1 MEHAAPPTAPAAGL
15 SAAAAAW
22 EFAVVWATAA
32 AAVGVG
38 LPDSVSSDEWIAFAV
53 LVPLIAVVHLLSR
66 ERANHQGSQLSLAPM
81 FAAVLLL
88 PPVLA
93 VAAIALAFVPEWI
106 RMRTSWYIV
115 VFNVANFV
123 GPALA
128 ARAVFDVLSAGSAEE
143 TALGWTVAAFAA
155 LAAFLALQYAV
166 LAVMLRLARGVSIR
180 DTVRIDCV
188 LIDASLLS
196 LGALGAALADQH
208 PSLVSLLA
216 VPLALMYRS
225 LAIPSLVEAS
235 RIEPKTGL
243 FNMRHLETVLA
254 QELRRAERF
263 GRPLC
268 LLMIDVDHLRTINTA
283 LGHVAGDRA
292 LRLVAMSLQAQTRDY
307 DVASRFGG
315 DEFCV
320 LLPETALDGA
330 LRVAERIRAD
340 VEASGTGA
348 GLALTVSIGVAG
360 LETGT
365 TAEGLVLEA
374 DRAAYR
380 AKSGGRNAV
389 ALPPPDP
396 VGEAER
402 FLSEASGDP
411 A

>member
-1 MEHAAPPTAPAAGL
+1 MERAANPSPAGL
-15 SAAAAAW
+15 SAAGAAW
-22 EFAVVWATAA
+22 EFVVVWATAA
-32 AAVGVG
+32 AAVAYG
-38 LPDSVSSDEWIAFAV
+38 LPERVARDDWIAFAV
-53 LVPLIAVVHLLSR
+53 LVPLIAIVHLLSR

-88 PPVLA
+88 PPALA
-93 VAAIALAFVPEWI
+93 AAAIAVAFLPEWA
-106 RMRTSWYIV
+106 RMRTAWYIV

-128 ARAVFDVLSAGSAEE
+128 ARAVFDALPAGSAES
-143 TALGWTVAAFAA
+143 TALGWTLAAFAA
-155 LAAFLALQYAV
+155 VAVFLTLQYTV
-166 LAVMLRLARGVSIR
+166 LSMMLRLARGVAIR
-180 DTVRIDCV
+180 DTVRADCV

-196 LGALGAALADQH
+196 LGALAAALAQQH
-208 PSLVSLLA
+208 PSLVALLA

-243 FNMRHLETVLA
+243 FNMRHLESVLA

-268 LLMIDVDHLRTINTA
+268 LLMIDVDHLRTINSR

-292 LRLVAMSLQAQTRDY
+292 LRLVAMSLEAQTRDY
-307 DVASRFGG
+307 DVAARFGG

-320 LLPETALDGA
+320 LLPETSVEGA
-330 LRVAERIRAD
+330 LAVAERIRAD

-348 GLALTVSIGVAG
+348 GLELTVSVGVAG
-360 LETGT
+360 TEPGM
-365 TAEGLVLEA
+365 TAEDLVLQA

-389 ALPPPDP
+389 ALPAPDP

-402 FLSEASGDP
+402 LLSEASG
-411 A
+411 